1 MQMYRKDKIF
11 QVAINIFMVI
21 VTIVTVLPLILLFV
35 ASFTDNTYIT
45 LHGYS
50 FFPKE
55 FSLEAYGYIWNERLQ
70 IFHAYFIT
78 ILVTAV
84 GTAVGLGI
92 SILYAY
98 ALSRPQFPGKKFF
111 SIFILI
117 TMLFNGGLVPT
128 YIMYTRYL
136 NIKDTIF
143 GLLIPALLMNA
154 FNVILIRSYFQNNV
168 SNALI
173 EAAQIDGASQFLILR
188 KIVVP
193 LSKPIIATMTM
204 FIGVAYWN
212 DWMNG
217 LYYITDPKLYSIQQI
232 LNNMIKNIEYLSKN
246 ASAAMKSTSLAG
258 TLPSATVRMAIA
270 VIGILP
276 ILIIFPFIQK
286 HFVKGI
292 SLGAVKG

>member
-143 GLLIPALLMNA
+143 GLLIPTLLMNA